1 VLALG
6 LLSLVAGIFL
16 VPLGIVAWILG
27 SKDLR
32 AMDEGRVDPAGR
44 SLTQIGRVFG
54 IAATILWILSAGCVA
69 TTFSVRAVETV
80 EASTDGRDSDRTVKI
95 YYSTTALDRSPAPIE
110 YEYREIARSDGEW
123 VKDGP
128 YLHKTRDGTTL
139 EEGVYRDGLR
149 EGEWIY
155 GDADGVMDEPKSGI
169 YERDVR
175 VQKGRSPPFIR

>member
-54 IAATILWILSAGCVA
+54 IAATVLWTLSAGCFA
-69 TTFSVRAVETV
+69 TAFSVRAVET
-80 EASTDGRDSDRTVKI
+80 EKLSTDGSDRTVKI
-95 YYSTTALDRSPAPIE
+95 YYSKTALDRSPAPIE
-110 YEYREIARSDGEW
+110 YEYREITGSDGEW

-128 YLHKTRDGTTL
+128 YLHKAREGATL

-149 EGEWIY
+149 EGEWIFR
-155 GDADGVMDEPKSGI
+155 DADGVMDEARSGI

-175 VQKGRSPPFIR
+175 VPAGRSPPFIR